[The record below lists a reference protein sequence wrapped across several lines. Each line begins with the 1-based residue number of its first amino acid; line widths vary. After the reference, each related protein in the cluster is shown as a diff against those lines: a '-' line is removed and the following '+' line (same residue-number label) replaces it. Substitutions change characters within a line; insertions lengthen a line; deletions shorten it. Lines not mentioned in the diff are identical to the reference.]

1 MIASLWAIKQF
12 MYKLPNEMT
21 KTVEMHIHCIL
32 KEFFSA
38 HYLMNKLKIRG
49 KC

>member
-1 MIASLWAIKQF
+1 MQYTCLLYTS
-12 MYKLPNEMT
+12 
-21 KTVEMHIHCIL
+21 KTVEMHIHRIL

-38 HYLMNKLKIRG
+38 HYLMNKLKIMG